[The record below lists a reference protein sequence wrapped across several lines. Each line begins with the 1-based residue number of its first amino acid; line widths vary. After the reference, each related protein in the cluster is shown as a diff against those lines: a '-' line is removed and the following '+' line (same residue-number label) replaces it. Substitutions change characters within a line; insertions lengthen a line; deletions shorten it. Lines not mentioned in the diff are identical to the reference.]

1 MKLLTLRKLHK
12 WVALF
17 VGAQLLLWTLSG
29 MMFAWLDHHEVAGK
43 HLTHSPETGMLKPAD
58 QLADP
63 ADWLG
68 EYAGRAIQAVTLR
81 QLDGTWVYR
90 VAHAGGVEMR
100 RASDGSPFVIDR
112 AVARRLAIGHYAG
125 DGRLVKIRHHAAS
138 TIETRGAGPTW
149 EARFD
154 DESGT
159 SLYFSARDG
168 ALVQTRTDRW
178 RVFDFFWMLH
188 TMDYAGRDNFNNPLV
203 ILAGSSALW
212 VALTG
217 VLLLFRVF
225 RWEFPIGRSTS
236 SAAQP

>member
-17 VGAQLLLWTLSG
+17 VGIQLLLWTLSG
-29 MMFAWLDHHEVAGK
+29 LMFAWLDHHEVAGE
-43 HLTHSPETGMLKPAD
+43 HLTESPENGMLKPEVH
-58 QLADP
+58 LADP
-63 ADWLG
+63 AGWLG
-68 EYAGRAIQAVTLR
+68 EYAGLAIQEVTLR

-90 VAHAGGVEMR
+90 VTHERGVDLR
-100 RASDGSPFVIDR
+100 RAADGRAFVIDP
-112 AVARRLAIGHYAG
+112 AVARRLAVGHYAG
-125 DGRLVKIRHHAAS
+125 DGRLVEIRHHAAS
-138 TIETRGAGPTW
+138 TIETRGAGATW

-154 DESGT
+154 DEPGT

-178 RVFDFFWMLH
+178 RIFDFFWMLH
-188 TMDYAGRDNFNNPLV
+188 TMDYVGRDNFNNPLV

-225 RWEFPIGRSTS
+225 RWKFPIGRSTS